1 MKRSVK
7 TLFVTLGCIL
17 MFNFTQ
23 AAGGA
28 VSRPKPKAKTGN
40 GYKIHIK
47 INGLKD
53 TTMLLGHHFGGKK
66 YVVDTVKL
74 NSKGE
79 GTFTGDSLL
88 EGGIYLIITPAMN
101 YFEVI
106 VDQDQDFSLST
117 DTVDLIKNLK
127 IEGSEEN
134 TVFNDYQNFMVEN
147 QKKAAAEKKKYDY
160 FKKMVDS
167 TGNPSINKKAFED
180 SLAVKKAELAKL
192 DTIVKNKWTYIN
204 TTYPTSLLTS
214 VLKAMKEVD
223 VPPFP
228 KDDKGKIIDSS
239 FQYKYYRTH
248 YFDNINFHDSRLLR
262 TPILESK
269 IDEYFDK
276 VCYPPIPDTLCKEV
290 DKVVDLSRGNDKMYR
305 YVVQYLFNKYN
316 NPKIMGMDRV
326 FVYISDKYYLSG
338 QASWAKSDTAF
349 MKSIKDRVLHVRNN
363 LIGEVA
369 PELRLMDLQDNSVSL
384 RSIESEYIVLYFF
397 DTDCGHCQKIIPE
410 WKKIYDEKK
419 FAEKGI
425 KTILVE
431 TQIDKKKMGEFAEKY
446 GVKDLQMLYDPYQT
460 TNFRVLYDI
469 YSTPVPYILDK
480 DKKIIAKRIEP
491 TVIADFL
498 EKMLEHDASVKNKSK
513 K

>member
-1 MKRSVK
+1 MKRTVK
-7 TLFVTLGCIL
+7 PFLLALGCLFIFSL
-17 MFNFTQ
+17 SQ
-23 AAGGA
+23 AAGGSVTKA
-28 VSRPKPKAKTGN
+28 KPKSGN

-66 YVVDTVKL
+66 YVVDTIKL

-79 GTFTGDSLL
+79 GTFIGDTLL

-127 IEGSEEN
+127 IVGSEEN

-147 QKKAAAEKKKYDY
+147 QKKAAAEKKKYDF

-167 TGNPSINKKAFED
+167 TGNPSLNKKAFQD
-180 SLAVKKAELAKL
+180 SLAQKKAELAKL
-192 DTIVKNKWTYIN
+192 DTIVKNKWNYIN
-204 TTYPTSLLTS
+204 TTYPTSLLAS
-214 VLKAMKEVD
+214 VLKAMKEVE

-228 KDDKGKIIDSS
+228 KNDKGQIIDSS

-248 YFDNINFHDSRLLR
+248 YFDNINFNDSRLLR

-290 DKVVDLSRGNDKMYR
+290 DKVVNLSKGNYKMYR

-338 QASWAKSDTAF
+338 LATWAKSDTAF

-363 LIGEVA
+363 LIGEKA
-369 PELRLMDLQDNSVSL
+369 PELTLFDLQDKTVSL
-384 RSIESEYIVLYFF
+384 GSIESDYIVLYFF

-419 FAEKGI
+419 FASKGI
-425 KTILVE
+425 KTVLVE
-431 TQIDKKKMGEFAEKY
+431 TQIDKKKMAEFAEKY
-446 GVKDLQMLYDPYQT
+446 GVKDLPMLYDPYQT

-498 EKMLEHDASVKNKSK
+498 EKMLEHDASLKNKEK

>member
-1 MKRSVK
+1 MKRTVK
-7 TLFVTLGCIL
+7 PLLLALGCLFI
-17 MFNFTQ
+17 FSVTQ
-23 AAGGA
+23 AVGKC
-28 VSRPKPKAKTGN
+28 VSKAKPKSGN

-66 YVVDTVKL
+66 YVVDTIRL

-79 GTFTGDSLL
+79 GTFTGDTLL
-88 EGGIYLIITPAMN
+88 EGGIYLVITPAMN

-106 VDQDQDFSLST
+106 VDKDQDFSLST

-127 IEGSEEN
+127 IDGSEEN
-134 TVFNDYQNFMVEN
+134 TVFNDYQNFMVDN
-147 QKKAAAEKKKYDY
+147 QKKAAAEKKKYDF
-160 FKKMVDS
+160 FKKMIDS
-167 TGNPSINKKAFED
+167 TGNPNINKKAFQD
-180 SLAVKKAELAKL
+180 SLAQKKAELAKL
-192 DTIVKNKWTYIN
+192 DTIVKNKWNYIN
-204 TTYPTSLLTS
+204 TTYPTSLLAS
-214 VLKAMKEVD
+214 VLKAMKEVE

-228 KDDKGKIIDSS
+228 KNDKGQIIDSS

-248 YFDNINFHDSRLLR
+248 YFDNIDFNDSRLLR

-290 DKVVDLSRGNDKMYR
+290 DKVVNLSKGNYKMYR

-338 QASWAKSDTAF
+338 LATWAQSDTAF

-363 LIGEVA
+363 LIGEKA
-369 PELRLMDLQDNSVSL
+369 PELTLFDLQDKTVSL
-384 RSIESEYIVLYFF
+384 GSIESDYIVLYFF

-419 FAEKGI
+419 FASKGI

-431 TQIDKKKMGEFAEKY
+431 TQIDKKKMSEFAEKY

-498 EKMLEHDASVKNKSK
+498 EKMLEHDATLKNKEK

>member
-1 MKRSVK
+1 MKRTVK
-7 TLFVTLGCIL
+7 PLLLALGCLFI
-17 MFNFTQ
+17 FSVTQ
-23 AAGGA
+23 AVGKS
-28 VSRPKPKAKTGN
+28 VSKAKPKSGN

-66 YVVDTVKL
+66 YVVDTIRL

-79 GTFTGDSLL
+79 GTFTGDTLL
-88 EGGIYLIITPAMN
+88 EGGIYLVITPAMN

-106 VDQDQDFSLST
+106 VDKDQDFSLST

-127 IEGSEEN
+127 IDGSEEN
-134 TVFNDYQNFMVEN
+134 TVFNDYQNFMVDN
-147 QKKAAAEKKKYDY
+147 QKKAAAEKKKYDF
-160 FKKMVDS
+160 FKKMIDS
-167 TGNPSINKKAFED
+167 TGNPNINKKAFQD
-180 SLAVKKAELAKL
+180 SLAQKKAELAKL
-192 DTIVKNKWTYIN
+192 DTIVKNKWNYIN
-204 TTYPTSLLTS
+204 TTYPTSLLAS
-214 VLKAMKEVD
+214 VLKAMKEVE

-228 KDDKGKIIDSS
+228 KNDKGQIIDSS

-248 YFDNINFHDSRLLR
+248 YFDNIDFNDSRLLR

-290 DKVVDLSRGNDKMYR
+290 DKVVNLSKGNYKMYR

-338 QASWAKSDTAF
+338 LATWAQSDTAF

-363 LIGEVA
+363 LIGEKA
-369 PELRLMDLQDNSVSL
+369 PELTLFDLQDKTVSL
-384 RSIESEYIVLYFF
+384 GSIESDYIVLYFF

-419 FAEKGI
+419 FASKGI

-431 TQIDKKKMGEFAEKY
+431 TQIDKKKMSEFAEKY

-498 EKMLEHDASVKNKSK
+498 EKMLEHDATLKNKEK